1 MCGVAGFVNLE
12 NKSFYGK
19 EIEFVLGKQVQAL
32 KHRGPDDSGIW
43 VNESRKVGLCHTRL
57 SIQDLSANGA
67 QPMVSNSGRFILVF
81 NGEIYNHL
89 VLRKELEPRLTSKWK
104 GNSDTETLLKG
115 FECWGI
121 RNTIIK
127 TKGMFGFAV
136 FDKKEEV
143 LTLGRDRFGE
153 KPLYFSFQNG
163 IFMFSSELKALKH
176 NPFFDRTIDRRSLLN
191 YLRKSYI
198 SAPSTIY
205 QKTSKLC
212 PGSLMQI
219 KLGANPKIS
228 NPEKFWN
235 IEKCF
240 LNQSNRVI
248 KDDDEI
254 IGIIEKQLL
263 SIVSSQMLSD
273 RPIGAFLS
281 GGIDSSMITAM
292 MQANSGLPVKTFT
305 IGFEESEFDEANYA
319 KKISSH
325 LGTMHTEVYISEK
338 DAMNI
343 IPDLP
348 EIYDEPFSDASQI
361 PTLLLSR
368 VASAHVSV
376 ALSGDAGDEL
386 FFGYNRYHFAAKYW
400 KYIKALPYAL
410 RKCMSSSIDASIPFL
425 NFIRSTSFIPIFNLN
440 SLAKVQKIGAVFNS
454 KDIHQY
460 YDFVTD
466 KWSFAD
472 ELLRGDCSSNDLFNS
487 SITNF
492 ENEVSE
498 LMLTDYK
505 TYLPDDILC
514 KVDRASMST
523 SLETRIPFLDH
534 ELVDFVTRLPLH
546 MKFRNNDGKWLL
558 RQILFKYVPKELIE
572 RPKMGFSVP
581 IAKWL
586 RGPLRDWA
594 ESLIGEQ
601 KVKSEGFFHHEK
613 IKRKWNEHLRG
624 NRDWSDQLW
633 SILMFQAWLE
643 NEKIEA

>member
-12 NKSFYGK
+12 NKSFYGE
-19 EIEFVLGKQVQAL
+19 EIEIILGRQVKAL
-32 KHRGPDDSGIW
+32 KHRGPDDSGVW

-67 QPMVSNSGRFILVF
+67 QPMVSNSGRFVLVF

-89 VLRKELEPRLTSKWK
+89 VLRKELEPRLNSKWI

-115 FECWGI
+115 FEHWGI

-136 FDKKEEV
+136 FDKKEET
-143 LTLGRDRFGE
+143 LTIGRDRFGE
-153 KPLYFSFQNG
+153 KPLYYSYQNG
-163 IFMFSSELKALKH
+163 IFMFSSELKALKY
-176 NPFFDRTIDRRSLLN
+176 NPFFDRTIDRCSLQS

-205 QKTSKLC
+205 QKTSKLS

-219 KLGANPKIS
+219 ELGANPKIS
-228 NPEKFWN
+228 KPEKFWN

-240 LNQSNRVI
+240 LNQNELVTEN
-248 KDDDEI
+248 DDAI
-254 IGIIEKQLL
+254 IRSVEKKLL
-263 SIVSSQMLSD
+263 SIVSNQMLSD
-273 RPIGAFLS
+273 RSIGAFLS
-281 GGIDSSMITAM
+281 GGIDSSMITSM
-292 MQANSGLPVKTFT
+292 MQANSILPVKTFT
-305 IGFEESEFDEANYA
+305 IGFEESEFDEAKYA

-325 LGTMHTEVYISEK
+325 LGTSHTEVYIYDK

-343 IPDLP
+343 ISDLP
-348 EIYDEPFSDASQI
+348 KIYDEPFSDASQI

-368 VASAHVSV
+368 VASAHVAV

-386 FFGYNRYHFAAKYW
+386 FCGYNRYHFAAKYW
-400 KYIKALPYAL
+400 KYIRALPYAL
-410 RKCMSSSIDASIPFL
+410 RKYISPSIDVLIPFL
-425 NFIRSTSFIPIFNLN
+425 NFISSKTTLPINDFNF
-440 SLAKVQKIGAVFNS
+440 LAKVQKIGAAFNS
-454 KDIHQY
+454 KDINQY

-466 KWSFAD
+466 KWNLAD
-472 ELLRGDCSSNDLFNS
+472 ELLLGDFSSNDLFDS
-487 SITNF
+487 SNINLGC
-492 ENEVSE
+492 EVSE

-505 TYLPDDILC
+505 NYLPDDVLC

-534 ELVDFVTRLPLH
+534 ELVDFVTRLPMH
-546 MKFRNNDGKWLL
+546 MKFRNGKGKWLL
-558 RQILFKYVPKELIE
+558 RQILLKYIPKHLIE

-581 IAKWL
+581 IASWL

-594 ESLIGEQ
+594 ESLMTEHKI
-601 KVKSEGFFHHEK
+601 KSEGFFVYEK
-613 IKRKWNEHLRG
+613 IKRKWDEHTYG
-624 NRDWSDQLW
+624 KRDWSEQIW
-633 SILMFQAWLE
+633 TILMFQAWLE
-643 NEKIEA
+643 NEKN

>member
-12 NKSFYGK
+12 NKSFHGE
-19 EIEFVLGKQVQAL
+19 EIEIVLEKQVQSL
-32 KHRGPDDSGIW
+32 KHRGPDDSGVW
-43 VNESRKVGLCHTRL
+43 VSESRKVGLCHTRL

-67 QPMVSNSGRFILVF
+67 QPMESNAGRFVIVF

-89 VLRKELEPRLTSKWK
+89 ALRKELELRLNSKWN

-136 FDKKEEV
+136 FDKKEQQ
-143 LTLGRDRFGE
+143 LTIGRDRFGE
-153 KPLYFSFQNG
+153 KPLYYSFQNG

-176 NPFFDRTIDRRSLLN
+176 NPFFDRTIDRRSLQN

-205 QKTSKLC
+205 QKTSKLS

-219 KLGANPKIS
+219 KLGANSKIS
-228 NPEKFWN
+228 KPEKFWN

-240 LNQSNRVI
+240 LNQSNLVI
-248 KDDDEI
+248 KDEDQI

-263 SIVSSQMLSD
+263 SIVSNQMLSD

-281 GGIDSSMITAM
+281 GGIDSSMVTAM
-292 MQANSGLPVKTFT
+292 MQANSALPVKTFT

-325 LGTMHTEVYISEK
+325 LGTCHTEVYISEK

-348 EIYDEPFSDASQI
+348 KIYDEPFSDASQI

-368 VASAHVSV
+368 VASAHVNV

-400 KYIKALPYAL
+400 KYIQVLPYAL
-410 RKCMSSSIDASIPFL
+410 RKKISYSIDESIPFL
-425 NFIRSTSFIPIFNLN
+425 NFFRRTPFLPTINLN
-440 SLAKVQKIGAVFNS
+440 SLAKLQKISSVFKS
-454 KDIHQY
+454 KDIHHY
-460 YDFVTD
+460 YDLVTD
-466 KWSFAD
+466 KWSYSD
-472 ELLRGDCSSNDLFNS
+472 ELILGDFSSNDLFDH
-487 SITNF
+487 SITNL
-492 ENEVSE
+492 ESEVSE
-498 LMLTDYK
+498 LMLTDFK

-534 ELVDFVTRLPLH
+534 DLVDFVTRLPLH
-546 MKFRNNDGKWLL
+546 MKFRNNEGKWLL
-558 RQILFKYVPKELIE
+558 KKILYKYVPRELIE
-572 RPKMGFSVP
+572 RPKTGFSVP
-581 IAKWL
+581 IAIWL

-594 ESLIGEQ
+594 ESLISEQ
-601 KVKSEGFFHHEK
+601 KVKSEGYFDYVK
-613 IKRKWNEHLRG
+613 IKKKWNEHIKG
-624 NRDWSDQLW
+624 NRDWSEQIW
-633 SILMFQAWLE
+633 AILMFQSWLD
-643 NEKIEA
+643 NERN

>member
-12 NKSFYGK
+12 NKSFYGE
-19 EIEFVLGKQVQAL
+19 EIEIILGRQVKAL
-32 KHRGPDDSGIW
+32 KHSGPDDSGIW

-67 QPMVSNSGRFILVF
+67 QPMVSNSGRFVLVF

-89 VLRKELEPRLTSKWK
+89 VLRKELEPRLNSKWI

-115 FECWGI
+115 FEHWGI

-136 FDKKEEV
+136 FDKKEET
-143 LTLGRDRFGE
+143 LTIGRDRFGE
-153 KPLYFSFQNG
+153 KPLYYSYQNG
-163 IFMFSSELKALKH
+163 IFMFSSELKALKY
-176 NPFFDRTIDRRSLLN
+176 NPFFDRTIDRRSLQN

-205 QKTSKLC
+205 QKTSKLS

-219 KLGANPKIS
+219 ELGANTKIS
-228 NPEKFWN
+228 KPEKFWN

-240 LNQSNRVI
+240 LNQNELVTEN
-248 KDDDEI
+248 DDAI
-254 IGIIEKQLL
+254 IRTVEKKLS
-263 SIVSSQMLSD
+263 SIVSNQMLSD
-273 RPIGAFLS
+273 RSIGAFLS
-281 GGIDSSMITAM
+281 GGIDSSMITSL
-292 MQANSGLPVKTFT
+292 MQANSILPVKTFT
-305 IGFEESEFDEANYA
+305 IGFEESEFDEAKYA

-325 LGTMHTEVYISEK
+325 LGTSHTEVYISDK

-343 IPDLP
+343 ISDLP

-368 VASAHVSV
+368 VASAHVAV

-386 FFGYNRYHFAAKYW
+386 FCGYNRYHFAAKYW
-400 KYIKALPYAL
+400 KYIRALPYAL
-410 RKCMSSSIDASIPFL
+410 RKYISSSIDVLIPFL
-425 NFIRSTSFIPIFNLN
+425 NFISSKTTLPINDFNF
-440 SLAKVQKIGAVFNS
+440 LAKVQKIGAAFNS
-454 KDIHQY
+454 KDINQY

-466 KWSFAD
+466 KWNLAD
-472 ELLRGDCSSNDLFNS
+472 ELLLGDCSSNDLFDS
-487 SITNF
+487 STTNLGC
-492 ENEVSE
+492 EVSE

-505 TYLPDDILC
+505 TYLPDDVLC
-514 KVDRASMST
+514 KLDRASMST

-534 ELVDFVTRLPLH
+534 ELVDFVTRLPMH
-546 MKFRNNDGKWLL
+546 MKFRNGKGKWLL
-558 RQILFKYVPKELIE
+558 RQILLKYIPKHLIE

-581 IAKWL
+581 IASWL

-594 ESLIGEQ
+594 ESLMTEHKI
-601 KVKSEGFFHHEK
+601 KSEGFFVYEK
-613 IKRKWNEHLRG
+613 IKRKWDEHTYG
-624 NRDWSDQLW
+624 KRDWSEQIW
-633 SILMFQAWLE
+633 AILMFQAWLE
-643 NEKIEA
+643 NEKN